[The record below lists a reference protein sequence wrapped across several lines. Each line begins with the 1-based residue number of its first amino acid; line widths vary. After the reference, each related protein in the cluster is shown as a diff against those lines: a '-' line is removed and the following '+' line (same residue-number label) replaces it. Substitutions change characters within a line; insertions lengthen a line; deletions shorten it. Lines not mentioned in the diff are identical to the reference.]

1 MGPNQ
6 TNSRRTNRQH
16 TERSSDSGGRS
27 EQRGGGSVPDPP
39 RRGKETRREGSGS
52 EVCGA
57 PCACSAMY
65 AMEEGRRGTASVSFI
80 CAATVVNCHSRK
92 KRLGGQS
99 QKVQAKTIQN
109 DRRFFAYVQ
118 TVLGKVITI
127 MANLVTRDHGGIG
140 GD

>member
-39 RRGKETRREGSGS
+39 RRGEETRREGSGS

-65 AMEEGRRGTASVSFI
+65 AMEEGRRGTASVSFM
-80 CAATVVNCHSRK
+80 CAATVVIAEKRGSEGKAKKFRRK
-92 KRLGGQS
+92 PSKMTAVFLLLYKRFWVKSSRLGM
-99 QKVQAKTIQN
+99 TI
-109 DRRFFAYVQ
+109 
-118 TVLGKVITI
+118 
-127 MANLVTRDHGGIG
+127 
-140 GD
+140 